1 MFIRKTFRDNEKKR
15 WRRAAAGQEMRGIM
29 YNYDS
34 LWRTMKERGVTTYSL
49 INHYNIS
56 SHTMSN
62 IRHNENITM
71 ETLNKLCQIL
81 HCQAND
87 VVEITFDD
95 EEDVVRMEAKNKKI
109 KKNS

>member
-1 MFIRKTFRDNEKKR
+1 MEESC
-15 WRRAAAGQEMRGIM
+15 RRAEMRGVM

-49 INHYNIS
+49 INHHNIS

-81 HCQAND
+81 RCQASD

-95 EEDVVRMEAKNKKI
+95 EEDVVRTEAKNKKY
-109 KKNS
+109 